1 MASLTSVFL
10 DEECN
15 LIHALQT
22 YKKLPKLLVLWIA
35 VFLHQCLYNK

>member
-10 DEECN
+10 DEESN
-15 LIHALQT
+15 LIHVLKT

-35 VFLHQCLYNK
+35 VFLH